1 MKYYDRALSDL
12 GKSDLTFR
20 AIFEIVFSFGGNV
33 FYEYQKDGAVVG
45 TTYAQCR
52 ALIEDAAGV
61 FSDILGV
68 KNRGKFVGIKLEN
81 SPEWIISFWAL
92 LMAGYRP
99 LLVNTRAP
107 RDDIDAV
114 LKSAG
119 AAAVISDAPF
129 NDYLFINAD
138 QLIQKPENPIVPAWE
153 DEIALCS
160 SGTTGGM
167 KLCLYRGRAI
177 SEQIFNSRY
186 VLKTNPTIESY
197 YRGQAK
203 LLAFLP
209 FYHVFGLVAD
219 LLWFSFF
226 GCTFV
231 FLPGYTHEAIRD
243 ACRRHGVT
251 HIFAIPV
258 LWNTVAAG
266 IEKEIADRGGQ
277 TAAKFEKAVRF
288 SLALQSVFPRLGRK
302 FVSAT
307 FFKQTQEMIFG
318 PSVRF
323 CISGGGYIY
332 EDTLRLL
339 NAVGYPLYNG
349 YGMTEIGI
357 TSVELALTAKKRLSG
372 SVGRPFPSVT
382 YDVSG
387 SESGEL
393 VVRGNSLAYAI
404 IENGQMRE
412 RKPEEPFYTGDLVHR
427 DAKGNYWIDGRK
439 DDLIIC
445 ENGENLNPDA
455 IECHFRP
462 EHAKHLCVLGV
473 KGVKNTVC
481 PVLVIR
487 PEDGATPYQADVMLS
502 QVFRQNAELP
512 MNMQV
517 RRVLLAEQDLPTVL
531 ECKVQRKAVA
541 EMLENGGLK
550 CREVKLSAMAGL
562 DGKRG
567 AYHEKTLGRV
577 CELFTEVLDA
587 GEPVRAEAHFLYD
600 LGGNSLQYFSL
611 VEKICAEFN
620 VTISLGASEFFATP
634 AEFAGFIM
642 KN

>member
-1 MKYYDRALSDL
+1 MKYYNRALSDL
-12 GKSDLTFR
+12 EKSDLTFR
-20 AIFEIVFSFGGNV
+20 AIFEVVFSFGGNV
-33 FYEYQKDGAVVG
+33 FLEYQKDGEIAKI
-45 TTYAQCR
+45 TYAQCK
-52 ALIEDAAGV
+52 AYIEDAAGV
-61 FSDILGV
+61 LFAALGEQ
-68 KNRGKFVGIKLEN
+68 KRSRFVGIKLEN
-81 SPEWIISFWAL
+81 SPEWIVAFWAL

-107 RDDIDAV
+107 QDDIGAV
-114 LKSAG
+114 LKSAD

-129 NDYLFINAD
+129 GEYPFIDAN
-138 QLIQKPENPIVPAWE
+138 QLIRKPEKPIEPAWA

-160 SGTTGGM
+160 SGTTGTM

-186 VLKTNPTIESY
+186 VLKANPTIESY
-197 YRGQAK
+197 YKGEAK

-209 FYHVFGLVAD
+209 FYHIFGLVAN

-226 GCTFV
+226 GRTFV
-231 FLPGYTHEAIRD
+231 FSSGYTHEAIRD

-266 IEKEIADRGGQ
+266 IEKEIADRGEKL
-277 TAAKFEKAVRF
+277 AAKFEKGVGF
-288 SLALQSVFPRLGRK
+288 SLWLQSVFPQFGRK
-302 FVSAT
+302 LVSASI
-307 FFKQTQEMIFG
+307 FKEVLERVFG

-332 EDTLRLL
+332 ENTLRLI
-339 NAVGYPLYNG
+339 NAIGYPLYNG

-357 TSVELALTAKKRLSG
+357 TSVQLALPAEKRLSG
-372 SVGRPFPSVT
+372 SVGKPFPSVT
-382 YDVSG
+382 YEIAGGD
-387 SESGEL
+387 SGEL
-393 VVRGNSLAYAI
+393 IVRGNSLAHAI
-404 IENGQMRE
+404 IENGVLHE

-427 DAKGNYWIDGRK
+427 GDKGDYWIDGRK

-445 ENGENLNPDA
+445 ENGENLSPDA
-455 IECHFRP
+455 IECHFRI
-462 EHAKHLCVLGV
+462 ERVKHLCVLGV
-473 KGVKNTVC
+473 KGAKNTVC
-481 PVLVIR
+481 PALIVR
-487 PEDGATPYQADVMLS
+487 PEDNATPYQIDGVLS
-502 QVFRQNAELP
+502 QVFQINSALP

-517 RRVLLAEQDLPTVL
+517 RRVLLAEKDLPTVL
-531 ECKVQRKAVA
+531 ECKVQRRAVA
-541 EMLENGGLK
+541 KMLENGETGF
-550 CREVKLSAMAGL
+550 REVKLSEMAVL
-562 DGKRG
+562 EGKHG
-567 AYHEKTLGRV
+567 GYYIKTLGRV
-577 CELFTEVLDA
+577 CELFTEVLSA
-587 GEPVRAEAHFLYD
+587 EEPVKPEAHFLYD
-600 LGGNSLQYFSL
+600 LSGNSLQYFSL